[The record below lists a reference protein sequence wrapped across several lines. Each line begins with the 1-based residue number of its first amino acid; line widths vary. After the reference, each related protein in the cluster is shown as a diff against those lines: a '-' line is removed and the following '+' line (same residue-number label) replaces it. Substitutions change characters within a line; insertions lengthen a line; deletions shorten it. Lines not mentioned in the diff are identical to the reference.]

1 MTRVSR
7 LVTIISVAT
16 LTSFATLTVRAED
29 PAVEQNRRL
38 GRGINLGNALEA
50 PQEGDWGIILEESYF
65 EAIQRAGFDSVRIPI
80 RWSNHAARTAP
91 YTIDPAFFDR
101 VDWAIHQAVSR
112 GLQTVINFHHFE
124 ELYENPE
131 AERTRFLGLWKQV
144 AERYRNLPGSVVFEI
159 LNEPHGNLDAERWNT
174 LLVEALGVIRAS
186 NPDRIVIVGPASWNN
201 FRALETLQ
209 LPEDDRRLIVTFHYY
224 DPFPFTHQGAE
235 WVENSDPWLGT
246 SWNGSNTER
255 AEVTSAF
262 DQVATW
268 ATEHHRPIVL
278 GEFGAYSK
286 ADLASRARWTAF
298 IARQA
303 ERRGFSW
310 AYWEFGSGFG
320 AFDPQQGRW
329 RPELLRALVPTSRSG
344 NRP

>member
-1 MTRVSR
+1 MTRIPR
-7 LVTIISVAT
+7 LVTIVSVAT
-16 LTSFATLTVRAED
+16 LTSVAALTVRAED

-50 PQEGDWGIILEESYF
+50 PQEGDWGIVLEESYF

-80 RWSNHAARTAP
+80 RWSNHALRTAP
-91 YTIDPAFFDR
+91 YTIEPAFFDR
-101 VDWAIHQAVSR
+101 VDWAIRQAVSR

-131 AERTRFLGLWKQV
+131 AERARFLDLWKQV

-201 FRALETLQ
+201 FRALETLR

-235 WVENSDPWLGT
+235 WVENSDRWLGT

-262 DQVATW
+262 DQVAKW
-268 ATEHHRPIVL
+268 AAEHHRPISL

-320 AFDPQQGRW
+320 VFDPQQGRW

-344 NRP
+344 NRS